1 MTDIIIKDV
10 RLSFPRLWTA
20 QEFKAGD
27 GKPRYDASFL
37 IPKGSETDKAIQ
49 AAMLAATTETHGK
62 KAPALLAQWAANP
75 NKCCYTDG
83 DTKEYDG
90 YEGMMALSTHRPAK
104 QGDPLIIDRDK
115 SPLLETDG
123 RPYAGCYVNAKVSIY
138 AQAGDNPGIRASFS
152 VVQFVRDGDAFA
164 GSGKPTA
171 EEFEELAVTGGEFAD
186 LM

>member
-1 MTDIIIKDV
+1 
-10 RLSFPRLWTA
+10 
-20 QEFKAGD
+20 
-27 GKPRYDASFL
+27 
-37 IPKGSETDKAIQ
+37 
-49 AAMLAATTETHGK
+49 
-62 KAPALLAQWAANP
+62 
-75 NKCCYTDG
+75 
-83 DTKEYDG
+83 
-90 YEGMMALSTHRPAK
+90 MALSTHRPAK

-171 EEFEELAVTGGEFAD
+171 DEFEELAVTDDEFAN